1 LKRNLTDELDEDDFL
16 LNTISSM
23 FNKEKKIT
31 RNNILVEKQ
40 LNNSKDNFSQKNI
53 GILINTRYSRLIN
66 VYYIFLWIKIFQF
79 K

>member
-1 LKRNLTDELDEDDFL
+1 MKRNLTDELDEDDFL